1 MAEMTNND
9 ILKKLRVALMLRDDQ
24 IVEILE
30 LVDFRISKSELGAFF
45 RAEDHENY
53 MECGDQ
59 VLRNFLN
66 ALVIHLRGTKEN
78 PKNPTD
84 VLAKHKAE
92 IPVKEGAK
100 ERTEFKSKP
109 NTGRDDEKYRGDQKP
124 TNTAKK
130 KPAFNSKD
138 KKQAP
143 KIQVVEKV
151 HYKNG
156 KNKKS

>member
-1 MAEMTNND
+1 MTNND

-66 ALVIHLRGTKEN
+66 GLVIHLRGTKEN
-78 PKNPTD
+78 PKNPND

-92 IPVKEGAK
+92 IPKKETSK
-100 ERTEFKSKP
+100 ERPEFKPSAK
-109 NTGRDDEKYRGDQKP
+109 DAEKGRGDKAP
-124 TNTAKK
+124 SKSVPAAKK
-130 KPAFNSKD
+130 P
-138 KKQAP
+138 KKKEFP
-143 KIQVVEKV
+143 KGNGKTSVVEKV
-151 HYKNG
+151 VYKNG
-156 KNKKS
+156 KNKK